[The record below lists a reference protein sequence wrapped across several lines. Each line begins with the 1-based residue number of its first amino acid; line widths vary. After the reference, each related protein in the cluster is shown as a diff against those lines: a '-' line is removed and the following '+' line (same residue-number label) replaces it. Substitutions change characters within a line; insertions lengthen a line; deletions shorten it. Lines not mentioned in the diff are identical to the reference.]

1 MSKAE
6 DELIF
11 QCRAFNLFPEREH
24 RFHPERKWRFDLAFP
39 DLKLAVEVEGGLWVN
54 GRHNRGAG
62 FREDLHKYNSLAL
75 QGIALLRFLPE
86 QMRSLEAIMVI
97 KQFAEN
103 KAQRVGSRGAGPGS
117 SAGPAPFLIIEE
129 DPGAE
134 PSKARGAPD
143 SQAKRRK

>member
-62 FREDLHKYNSLAL
+62 FEADLEKYGEAQKLGWTVYRCSPGMVTKGAA
-75 QGIALLRFLPE
+75 IATIRDLVRLKT
-86 QMRSLEAIMVI
+86 AT
-97 KQFAEN
+97 EN
-103 KAQRVGSRGAGPGS
+103 YRGV
-117 SAGPAPFLIIEE
+117 SA
-129 DPGAE
+129 
-134 PSKARGAPD
+134 
-143 SQAKRRK
+143 